1 MKEENA
7 KRIRL
12 LKIWEILRQE
22 TDEEHPIT
30 TPALLNKL
38 AGFGIQC
45 DRRTLYSDINVL
57 NDFGYEI
64 LKTRAI
70 SNEYYVVD
78 RTFDIPEVQILMDAV
93 QSAGFITEK
102 KTEQLVDKIAQLAG
116 SQRGQVLKQN
126 IVTFST
132 PKSSNESIFY
142 IVNDLSTAIN
152 NHKKIS
158 FHYFDYDTKHRRVYR
173 KTDSGESKMYIVNPL
188 ATVFADDK
196 YYMVCYDDKHGNV
209 AQYRVD
215 RMDNVV
221 VLDEDITENKQVE
234 NLDIGKHKRQM
245 FSMYGGDTA
254 TVSFIAANW
263 LIDLI
268 YDTFGENVKISEY
281 DKKSVIFNAEVQIS
295 PTFFAWCCSFG
306 DDLKLIAPKNVLEGL
321 KEYIGKLNVLYA
333 DEK

>member
-1 MKEENA
+1 MKDENV

-12 LKIWEILRQE
+12 MKIWEILRQE
-22 TDEEHPIT
+22 TDEEHPMS

-38 AGFGIQC
+38 AGFGIVC
-45 DRRTLYSDINVL
+45 DRRTLYADISVL

-102 KTEQLVDKIAQLAG
+102 KTQQLVDKIAQLAG
-116 SQRGQVLKQN
+116 SRRAEVLKQN
-126 IVTFST
+126 IVSFST
-132 PKSSNESIFY
+132 PKSNNESIFY

-158 FHYFDYDTKHRRVYR
+158 FNYFDYDAKRKRVFR
-173 KTDSGESKMYIVNPL
+173 KNDEGENKIYVVNPL
-188 ATVFADDK
+188 ATVFSDDK
-196 YYMVCYDDKHGNV
+196 YYMFCYDDKHKNV
-209 AQYRVD
+209 VQYRVD
-215 RMDNVV
+215 RMFNVT
-221 VLDEDITENKQVE
+221 VLDDDITENEQAE
-234 NLDIGKHKRQM
+234 NLDIGRHKRQM
-245 FSMYGGDTA
+245 FSMFGGEVA
-254 TVSFIAANW
+254 SVSFIAANW

-268 YDTFGENVKISEY
+268 YDTFGE
-281 DKKSVIFNAEVQIS
+281 EVQIHEYDEKSVLFNVEVQVS

-306 DDLKLIAPKNVLEGL
+306 DDLKLIAPKKVLDEV
-321 KEYIGKLNVLYA
+321 KTYINKLNALYFG
-333 DEK
+333 EK

>member
-1 MKEENA
+1 MKEENV

-22 TDEEHPIT
+22 TDEDHPMT

-38 AGFGIQC
+38 AGYGIVC

-70 SNEYYVVD
+70 ANEYYVVD

-93 QSAGFITEK
+93 QSAGFITKK
-102 KTEQLVDKIAQLAG
+102 KTDQLVDKIAQLAG
-116 SQRGQVLKQN
+116 SQRAEVLKQN
-126 IVTFST
+126 IVAFST
-132 PKSSNESIFY
+132 PKSTNESIFY
-142 IVNDLSTAIN
+142 IVNELSTAIN

-158 FHYFDYDTKHRRVYR
+158 FNYFDYDTKHRRVYR
-173 KTDSGESKMYIVNPL
+173 ESDGEIKIYVVNPL

-196 YYMVCYDDKHGNV
+196 YYMFCYDDKHGNV
-209 AQYRVD
+209 VQYRVD
-215 RMDNVV
+215 RMDNVA

-234 NLDIGKHKRQM
+234 SLDIGRHKRQM
-245 FSMYGGDTA
+245 FSMYGGEA
-254 TVSFIAANW
+254 TRVSFVAAKW

-268 YDTFGENVKISEY
+268 YDKFGEDVQINEY
-281 DKKSVIFNAEVQIS
+281 DEKSVIFNAEVQVS

-306 DDLKLIAPKNVLEGL
+306 DDLKLIAPKHVLEEL
-321 KEYIGKLNVLYA
+321 KEYIGKLSMLYS
-333 DEK
+333 DGK